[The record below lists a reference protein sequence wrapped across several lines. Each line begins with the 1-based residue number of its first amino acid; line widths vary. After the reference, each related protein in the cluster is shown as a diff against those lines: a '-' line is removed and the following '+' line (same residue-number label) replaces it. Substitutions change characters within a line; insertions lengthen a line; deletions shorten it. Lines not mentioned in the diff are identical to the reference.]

1 MIVQFHFSFFL
12 THSLNSN
19 TNTDNKY
26 SELVIS
32 QTTTSHSGN
41 YSCVTNNA
49 ISSSTLVHIFNG
61 KPFFTP
67 FCCASDNNYTPI
79 FFWLFKG
86 ENPAAMQHGDYG
98 VSICPSPYL
107 ILFLLAIGT
116 YQMFCLYVY

>member
-1 MIVQFHFSFFL
+1 MINYDLHRGINVS
-12 THSLNSN
+12 TEP
-19 TNTDNKY
+19 DNKY

-61 KPFFTP
+61 
-67 FCCASDNNYTPI
+67 
-79 FFWLFKG
+79 

-98 VSICPSPYL
+98 HHHFL
-107 ILFLLAIGT
+107 IQNFFDFNFIFSYVLF
-116 YQMFCLYVY
+116 